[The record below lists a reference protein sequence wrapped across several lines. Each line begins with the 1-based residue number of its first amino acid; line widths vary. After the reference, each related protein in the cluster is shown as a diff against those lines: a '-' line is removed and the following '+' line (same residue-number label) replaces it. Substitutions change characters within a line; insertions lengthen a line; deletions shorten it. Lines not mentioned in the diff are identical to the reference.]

1 MNYRV
6 EFRKDGAVIG
16 EADGLEDRA
25 AAKRLAVAELAERDA
40 EIALVIDVEGTGTE
54 VASIRQDTMA
64 WDDE

>member
-6 EFRKDGAVIG
+6 EFRKNGAVIG
-16 EADGLEDRA
+16 KADGLEDRA
-25 AAKRLAVAELAERDA
+25 AAKRLAVAEITERDA